1 MDDTGRRT
9 LAHSVLKCNFIVDA
23 AAVAIGA
30 ASLLTTGSERYVMQ
44 IKIFV
49 LLASVVPL
57 VRHFSSRISVRR
69 IRRV

>member
-1 MDDTGRRT
+1 MDETGWRI

-23 AAVAIGA
+23 AVALGAV
-30 ASLLTTGSERYVMQ
+30 SLLTTGSEGYVMQ
-44 IKIFV
+44 IKTFV
-49 LLASVVPL
+49 LLASVAPL